1 MPILDAAW
9 VPGDNARRLRSEQ
22 AEEPQEN
29 EDEGYGG
36 YAQLFEGINNED
48 NKDEEDHKYEEIPD
62 PHSGCRPTII
72 LSREADRSPS
82 GEGQGG
88 AAAATAA
95 LGAAPGGTSKREV
108 SSRIISDCI
117 LEGGGGVTRH

>member
-62 PHSGCRPTII
+62 PHAYEEDNKLNAIAT
-72 LSREADRSPS
+72 LAQEESPAS
-82 GEGQGG
+82 
-88 AAAATAA
+88 
-95 LGAAPGGTSKREV
+95 L
-108 SSRIISDCI
+108 
-117 LEGGGGVTRH
+117 